1 MSHLTEVPL
10 PLNQHCHSVCV
21 SVFLCVYA
29 CMLVFTCVYAC
40 MRVCLYSRVCVYVC
54 VCALTTYCNY
64 SRLNRLPCIKQ
75 ESQPK
80 GLTLYNV
87 IIQLQAH
94 TSRTVKPARPD
105 TGSVYRTGGEKKR
118 EEEEE
123 GEEEYRP
130 ESQTLSPD
138 SRTGPCLT
146 AREEGEKTRHD
157 QNRYSHHSVEGVDCC
172 WHLWGML

>member
-1 MSHLTEVPL
+1 MCMRDHVHVCTLV
-10 PLNQHCHSVCV
+10 HVCVWHSVCV
-21 SVFLCVYA
+21 TFS
-29 CMLVFTCVYAC
+29 
-40 MRVCLYSRVCVYVC
+40 VC
-54 VCALTTYCNY
+54 VCDIQCVCVPPPHNY
-64 SRLNRLPCIKQ
+64 SCLNRLPLCTLEPCSKE
-75 ESQPK
+75 ESQHKRLP
-80 GLTLYNV
+80 LYNV
-87 IIQLQAH
+87 VIYLQAY
-94 TSRTVKPARPD
+94 TSTTVEPARPD